1 MTTQTA
7 PATEPRRPGDTL
19 DQQLPAVVALI
30 LINVA
35 LLILALYFIQEG
47 EAQRTHPDL
56 RFFVDFPVVLL
67 PLAYAAALLL
77 IPNFAVTAFVLARN
91 LYRRRWP
98 WVTTLVS
105 VVLLAIITMAVGWD
119 GVATIINPGV

>member
-1 MTTQTA
+1 M
-7 PATEPRRPGDTL
+7 PV
-19 DQQLPAVVALI
+19 VVALV
-30 LINVA
+30 LINVG

-47 EAQRTHPDL
+47 EAQRAHPDL

-98 WVTTLVS
+98 WVTTFVS
-105 VVLLAIITMAVGWD
+105 AVLLAVITAMVGWD
-119 GVATIINPGV
+119 GVATIIKPGV